1 MEVVSM
7 PRLGQTMDAG
17 VLVRLDVQAGESFDT
32 GDLLYVVETEKVEIE
47 VEAKQPGRLARWLV
61 DEGDEIPVGDPL
73 AVIVDQTGEL
83 PGAAAI
89 DQFLGV
95 HSEPAPVA
103 ASPSAT
109 PTPAPTP
116 TPTATPAAAPAG
128 ADPQRRPRAMP
139 RARAM
144 AREHGVDLAAVVGT
158 GDGGSISVADM
169 ERHLAAATAPAPA
182 PAPLPA
188 PVATPVSAPT
198 AAPASPSAPGADV
211 EPLTGHRRAMFASMT
226 KSWTTI
232 PHFVES
238 ICIDAT
244 NLIERRRAEPAPR
257 PTITAY
263 LIEALAAACREYPI
277 LHAESVPGGIRHR
290 GPVAVSVATDTELGL
305 VAPVLAAADQL
316 DVRQI
321 HAGLVDLAA
330 RARERR
336 LTIDEVSG
344 AGVTVSSL
352 GAHGVEI
359 GTPIIPPGQT
369 SMLFA
374 GAIKERPVVVDGL
387 IAVRSTM
394 WLTMACD
401 HRLIDGATAAR
412 ALDVVRS
419 TLGDPRQ

>member
-1 MEVVSM
+1 
-7 PRLGQTMDAG
+7 
-17 VLVRLDVQAGESFDT
+17 
-32 GDLLYVVETEKVEIE
+32 
-47 VEAKQPGRLARWLV
+47 
-61 DEGDEIPVGDPL
+61 
-73 AVIVDQTGEL
+73 
-83 PGAAAI
+83 
-89 DQFLGV
+89 
-95 HSEPAPVA
+95 
-103 ASPSAT
+103 
-109 PTPAPTP
+109 
-116 TPTATPAAAPAG
+116 
-128 ADPQRRPRAMP
+128 MP
-139 RARAM
+139 RARVI
-144 AREHGVDLAAVVGT
+144 AREHGVDLADVT
-158 GDGGSISVADM
+158 GSGDRGSISVADM
-169 ERHLAAATAPAPA
+169 ERHLAALAQAS
-182 PAPLPA
+182 APLPA
-188 PVATPVSAPT
+188 PVA
-198 AAPASPSAPGADV
+198 AAPAPPSPAAAGLGARV

-244 NLIERRRAEPAPR
+244 NLMERRRVEPAPR

-277 LHAESVPGGIRHR
+277 LHAESVPGGVRHR
-290 GPVAVSVATDTELGL
+290 ESVSVSVATDTDMGL
-305 VAPVLAAADQL
+305 VAPVLAGADQL

-321 HAGLVDLAA
+321 HTGLVDLAE

-336 LTIDEVSG
+336 LTIDEVGG

-387 IAVRSTM
+387 LAVRSTM

-412 ALDVVRS
+412 ALDVIRT